1 MCPVRQTLPVPSPSG
16 YTLSYERQR
25 QRPHQG
31 AFENLMETTDRR
43 NCSLV
48 AFLALVLSLGTVSRG
63 SAQLP
68 DSEERLKVL
77 TDPEDI
83 KKKLDKDK
91 TRPPLELFKTQVAPF
106 DILPYVKANHWSTL
120 SLELRA
126 NYEDYAGS
134 LQSAPVRMLGLPQDI
149 VYRRDARLPKTQRSR
164 LSLQIMLPVIPKE
177 LNLELQRPDA
187 IRFDEVWP
195 ASIRVLESHQ
205 MLILFLTKEANDVYA
220 GWNRFQAMLPYG
232 MDRSD
237 LIALDRARYYRLVL
251 PLEPDKPPISAHP
264 LTWTTISHVVWD
276 GMSPDTLNPQQ
287 QQAMLDWLHWG
298 GQLVL
303 VGGSGGAFSILKDS
317 FLNPYLPAEITGEN
331 VLLTRED
338 LMPLSSAYPP
348 PFVGSTNDESIGEG
362 GEPSELVRRLGDRN
376 RYPVA
381 INPRPDR
388 PIFLTG
394 LKPNDGAVGI
404 PLGESSTR
412 LLGVERRVG
421 RGRVLMLAFSPTD
434 PAIAAWPGLDSFV
447 RRVVLRRPEESRK
460 GRSVVNGKVYPAS
473 LYGPLSGPDL
483 SWVRFLS
490 RDMGAWLPRTPH
502 ANEVNPTFLPGAQ
515 ASPYGG
521 PTKLP
526 QFDEMDKYLANDT
539 AVAEWIDSS
548 SLPRQCRNVLEE
560 ASGIKIPS
568 ASFVLKVIVAYIL
581 LLVPLNWLIC
591 RYLLGRRELA
601 WVVVPTLSIMFAI
614 GVERA
619 AAYDMGYNSACDEID
634 VLEIHG
640 DYTRA
645 HVSRFA
651 SLYSTGRTRY
661 RIAFPNDPTGL
672 VLPLDNG
679 RSLRGEDIVTSVM
692 QTYPVPALEG
702 FLVQP
707 RSLAMFR
714 AEQMVG
720 LDGAIRLESVD
731 GERKIVNESTF
742 ELKDAVLVDL
752 SGPREKDRKEI
763 RLGTIAP
770 NTTIEVRETSR
781 TTTATTKVKPF
792 DHERFLEE
800 FRRYYED
807 RPENQGETR
816 LVAWIPNPMAG
827 QQIEPAVDRHRG
839 FTAVVVH
846 LKSGLS
852 PDSNLP
858 TYNILAQANPP
869 AAPEPEPSLMIQGSN
884 TKGMGRATGVPFGVR
899 IPRGTSSVPPNV
911 PATGPSITPR

>member
-1 MCPVRQTLPVPSPSG
+1 
-16 YTLSYERQR
+16 
-25 QRPHQG
+25 
-31 AFENLMETTDRR
+31 METTYRR
-43 NCSLV
+43 NS
-48 AFLALVLSLGTVSRG
+48 ALAALRIVVFTLGLAGRL

-91 TRPPLELFKTQVAPF
+91 TRPPLELFKSQVAPF

-120 SLELRA
+120 TLELRA
-126 NYEDYAGS
+126 NYEDYAGW

-177 LNLELQRPDA
+177 LNLELQLPDA
-187 IRFDEVWP
+187 IRFSEVWP

-205 MLILFLTKEANDVYA
+205 MLILFLTKEANDAYA
-220 GWNRFQAMLPYG
+220 GWNRFQAMIPYG

-237 LIALDRARYYRLVL
+237 LSALDRARYYRLVL
-251 PLEPDKPPISAHP
+251 PLDPDKPPISAHP

-303 VGGSGGAFSILKDS
+303 VGGSGGSFSVLKDS

-331 VLLTRED
+331 ALLNRED

-348 PFVGSTNDESIGEG
+348 PFVGSTNDDSVDES
-362 GEPSELVRRLGDRN
+362 GEPIERVRQLGDRN

-381 INPRPDR
+381 IKPRPDR

-394 LKPNDGAVGI
+394 LKPKEGTVGI
-404 PLGESSTR
+404 PLGESSTH
-412 LLGVERRVG
+412 LLGVEQRVG

-434 PAIAAWPGLDSFV
+434 PAMVSWPGLDSFV
-447 RRVVLRRPEESRK
+447 RRVLLRRPEEARK
-460 GRSVVNGKVYPAS
+460 GRSVLNGKVYPAS

-490 RDMGAWLPRTPH
+490 RDMGAWSPRTPQ
-502 ANEVNPTFLPGAQ
+502 ANEVNPALLSRAQ
-515 ASPYGG
+515 ATPDGG
-521 PTKLP
+521 PAMKP
-526 QFDEMDKYLANDT
+526 PFDEMDEYLPNDT

-548 SLPRQCRNVLEE
+548 ALPRLCRKVLEE

-601 WVVVPTLSIMFAI
+601 WVVVPMLSIMFAV

-645 HVSRFA
+645 HVTRFA

-692 QTYPVPALEG
+692 QSYPVPALEG

-720 LDGAIRLESVD
+720 LDGAIRLETVD
-731 GERKIVNESTF
+731 GERKIVNEGTF
-742 ELKDAVLVDL
+742 ELRDAVLVDL
-752 SGPREKDRKEI
+752 AGPREKDRKEI
-763 RLGTIAP
+763 HLGTIAP
-770 NTTIEVRETSR
+770 NATVEVRETPR
-781 TTTATTKVKPF
+781 PTTGTTRVKPF

-800 FRRYYED
+800 FRHDYED

-816 LVAWIPNPMAG
+816 LVAWIPNPIAG

-846 LKSGLS
+846 LKSGLPPS
-852 PDSNLP
+852 SDLP
-858 TYNILAQANPP
+858 TYNVLAQTNPP
-869 AAPEPEPSLMIQGSN
+869 SAIEPEKAPLLQNARM
-884 TKGMGRATGVPFGVR
+884 KGMGGAVRSQRGVR
-899 IPRGTSSVPPNV
+899 ILPDTSSVPSTV
-911 PATGPSITPR
+911 PATVPSITPR